1 LSKENVKMDI
11 EEKIN
16 DLEYAIDELGTVI
29 NTLKKYTEYSKTV
42 DELEYEKSVLEL
54 DLEAEQVKYEE
65 LVEEGINDVR
75 ELERTYWKEA
85 I

>member
-1 LSKENVKMDI
+1 MDI

-65 LVEEGINDVR
+65 LVEEGINDVK
-75 ELERTYWKEA
+75 ELERAYWKEA

>member
-1 LSKENVKMDI
+1 MDI

>member
-1 LSKENVKMDI
+1 MDS

-29 NTLKKYTEYSKTV
+29 NTLKVYAEYNKTV
-42 DELEYEKSVLEL
+42 DELEYEKSLLEL
-54 DLEAEQVKYEE
+54 DLESEQVKYEE
-65 LVEEGINDVR
+65 LAEEGRNDTK
-75 ELERTYWKEA
+75 ELEREYWREA